1 MQNDIIACKQLG
13 ADGVVLGMLDLDG
26 RVDSGRTL
34 ELVNLAVP
42 LKVTYH
48 RAFDLSSDL
57 LRSLRDLQT
66 TGVHCILTSGG
77 EKTAAE
83 GADTLKQLV
92 EAADGS
98 LNIMAGG
105 GIEEDNVGD
114 LIEQTGVREIHA
126 SVKFPMASR
135 MRYQNPKISLGA
147 VEGREYERFIVLQE
161 NVRNLLRAARER
173 KS

>member
-1 MQNDIIACKQLG
+1 MLG
-13 ADGVVLGMLDLDG
+13 ILDLDG
-26 RVDSGRTL
+26 RVDSAPTL
-34 ELVNLAVP
+34 QLVNLAAR

-57 LRSLRDLQT
+57 FRSLRDLQT

-83 GADTLKQLV
+83 VADTLKQLIK
-92 EAADGS
+92 AAAGN
-98 LNIMAGG
+98 LGIMAGG

-126 SVKFPMASR
+126 SVKFPMASP

-161 NVRNLLRAARER
+161 KVSNLLRAATEK
-173 KS
+173 KSKFGGHEIETL